1 MAEINVCQKA
11 FIVDSEDKYKCVLE
25 KHYPYAHSLVHG
37 AIMEHVED
45 EDFRYLIWADK
56 SDDLSYDAMAYT
68 KKLLFE
74 LEENKNKAVK
84 CHLNN
89 MDNTFLSL
97 LIGKL
102 SHTRYC
108 MSSTFYCYLL
118 YKQKK
123 MIK

>member
-84 CHLNN
+84 EREDLISKGFSSIFEEKVIELLTEMNARLKSIEDIII
-89 MDNTFLSL
+89 DNT
-97 LIGKL
+97 
-102 SHTRYC
+102 R
-108 MSSTFYCYLL
+108 
-118 YKQKK
+118 
-123 MIK
+123 